1 MCDGESCPAALTS
14 PPVEGRRA
22 SLGQLDQNAGRRL
35 GVNEGN
41 AVSSCPETRGLI
53 DQVVAVETATLQGG
67 IQIGNAVAEVMN
79 TWPSASEELRDGAI
93 RIHRLEQFDRGRTEG
108 E

>member
-1 MCDGESCPAALTS
+1 MFDGESRPAAVTS
-14 PPVEGRRA
+14 PAVEGRRV

-53 DQVVAVETATLQGG
+53 DQVVAVETATVEGG
-67 IQIGNAVAEVMN
+67 VQIGNTVAEVMN
-79 TWPSASEELRDGAI
+79 TWPSASEEFRDGAI
-93 RIHRLEQFDRGRTEG
+93 RIHRLEQLDRGRTEG